1 MNNFNWD
8 KFFLNN
14 YGTPKIKLV
23 EGEGVVVKDSQGNI
37 YLDFLSG
44 IAVNS
49 LGHAHPVIVEAV
61 NKQISQLSHTSNFY
75 ANKPALDL
83 AEKLIEISG
92 LDAKV
97 FFCNSGAE
105 ANEAALKLT
114 RRTGKKKLLSANGS
128 FHGRTIGALSITG
141 QSAKQK
147 PFKPLLCG
155 IKFIDINTKSAVRK
169 IKRNTAAI
177 FLESIQGEGGV
188 VPCSDEFLTNIRQKS
203 LKTKTLMIMDEVQ
216 TGMGRT
222 GDWFGYEQSKI
233 KPDVITLAKGL
244 GAGLPM
250 GALLVAG
257 DAKDLFEPG
266 QHGSTFGGNP
276 VVASAALAII
286 RFIEKENLLINVS
299 NMGKLLGDL
308 LGQVQGVKEVRGR
321 GLLLG
326 VCLDNLSAKDVE
338 AECKNLGLLIN
349 AVTENTLRIAPAFIV
364 NIEQVQRCAEIIE
377 DAIKNVSKL
386 VQKNEIR

>member
-14 YGTPKIKLV
+14 YGTPKIELV

-141 QSAKQK
+141 QLAKQK
-147 PFKPLLCG
+147 PFKPLLSG

-188 VPCSDEFLTNIRQKS
+188 VPCSDEFLTNIRQKT

-276 VVASAALAII
+276 VVASAALATIK
-286 RFIEKENLLINVS
+286 FIEKENLLMNVA
-299 NMGKLLGDL
+299 NMGKLLGEL

-349 AVTENTLRIAPAFIV
+349 AVTEETLRIAPAFIV

-386 VQKNEIR
+386 VQQK

>member
-14 YGTPKIKLV
+14 YGTPKIELV

-49 LGHAHPVIVEAV
+49 LGHAHPVIIEAV

-83 AEKLIEISG
+83 AEKLIEISR

-141 QSAKQK
+141 QLAKQK
-147 PFKPLLCG
+147 PFKPLLSG

-222 GDWFGYEQSKI
+222 GNWFGYEQSKI

-276 VVASAALAII
+276 VVASAALATIK
-286 RFIEKENLLINVS
+286 FIEKENLLMNVV
-299 NMGKLLGDL
+299 NMGKLLGEL

-349 AVTENTLRIAPAFIV
+349 AVTEDTLRIAPAFIV

-386 VQKNEIR
+386 VQQK